1 MAIIRAVNIHK
12 KFATVEAVRNVSL
25 TVEQGEVIAVVGPS
39 GSGKSTFLR
48 CINGLETITDGE
60 IYIDEELLEKR
71 THGRAHVHLSK
82 EDRTRILLKTGMVFQ
97 RFNLFPHKT
106 ALENV
111 MLAPVN
117 VKNES
122 RVAAAQKA
130 RSLLEKV
137 GLGDKLGEYPARLSG
152 GQQQRVA
159 IARALAM
166 EPEIMLFDEPTS
178 ALDPELV
185 EDVLH
190 VMIDL
195 AKSGMTMLVVT
206 HEMGFAREAADRVV
220 FMAEGEVVEVAPPE
234 VFFKSPESP
243 RAQQFMRSILQQG

>member
-1 MAIIRAVNIHK
+1 MSVIRTVDICK
-12 KFATVEAVRNVSL
+12 TFATVEAVKNVSV
-25 TVEQGEVIAVVGPS
+25 TVELGEVVAVIGPS

-48 CINGLETITDGE
+48 CINGLETISDGE
-60 IYIDEELLEKR
+60 IYIDDVLLEKR
-71 THGRAHVHLSK
+71 VNGHPHVHMPK
-82 EDRTRILLKTGMVFQ
+82 EKRANILLKTGMVFQ

-106 ALENV
+106 AKENV
-111 MLAPVN
+111 MLAPMH
-117 VKNES
+117 VKKMDNKEAS
-122 RVAAAQKA
+122 GIAEE
-130 RSLLEKV
+130 LLTKV
-137 GLGDKLGEYPARLSG
+137 GLSDKFDEYPAKLSG

-166 EPEIMLFDEPTS
+166 EPKIMLFDEPTS
-178 ALDPELV
+178 SLDPELV

-220 FMAEGEVVEVAPPE
+220 FMVDGEVGETGTPDE
-234 VFFKSPESP
+234 FFTNPSNP
-243 RAQQFMRSILQQG
+243 RARQFMKSILHS